1 MRSFG
6 ISIKG
11 RTKNF
16 TLPKSQPLI
25 PLFEAIVNS
34 FHSIEERKK
43 ADRSF
48 TDGRIL
54 IEFER
59 DGQMMLDGDG
69 SISEINNMIVTDNGS
84 GFDENNFSSFLESD
98 STYKEAIGGKG
109 VGRFSWLHAFEKAE
123 IESVYL
129 DGDTPVKRSFV
140 FSLASNEINDRLVD
154 VDNYCDNKT
163 SVKLAGFLAPYRTT
177 ANGENKNRMFH

>member
-1 MRSFG
+1 
-6 ISIKG
+6 
-11 RTKNF
+11 
-16 TLPKSQPLI
+16 
-25 PLFEAIVNS
+25 
-34 FHSIEERKK
+34 
-43 ADRSF
+43 
-48 TDGRIL
+48 
-54 IEFER
+54 
-59 DGQMMLDGDG
+59 MMLDGDG

-140 FSLASNEINDRLVD
+140 F
-154 VDNYCDNKT
+154 
-163 SVKLAGFLAPYRTT
+163 F
-177 ANGENKNRMFH
+177 F

>member
-84 GFDENNFSSFLESD
+84 GFDEIIFHLFLSQIRHIRKLSKERASAAFLGYTLLKRRRLKA
-98 STYKEAIGGKG
+98 STLMGI
-109 VGRFSWLHAFEKAE
+109 H
-123 IESVYL
+123 
-129 DGDTPVKRSFV
+129 P
-140 FSLASNEINDRLVD
+140 SNAPL
-154 VDNYCDNKT
+154 Y
-163 SVKLAGFLAPYRTT
+163 FL
-177 ANGENKNRMFH
+177 

>member
-109 VGRFSWLHAFEKAE
+109 VGRFSWLHAFERRRLKASTLMG
-123 IESVYL
+123 IH
-129 DGDTPVKRSFV
+129 P
-140 FSLASNEINDRLVD
+140 SNAPL
-154 VDNYCDNKT
+154 Y
-163 SVKLAGFLAPYRTT
+163 FL
-177 ANGENKNRMFH
+177 

>member
-43 ADRSF
+43 
-48 TDGRIL
+48 TDSNFKGGHIY
-54 IEFER
+54 IEMER
-59 DGQMMLDGDG
+59 DGQISIDGVTREAPG
-69 SISEINNMIVTDNGS
+69 ISLS
-84 GFDENNFSSFLESD
+84 
-98 STYKEAIGGKG
+98 A
-109 VGRFSWLHAFEKAE
+109 AE
-123 IESVYL
+123 PFTQMCE
-129 DGDTPVKRSFV
+129 
-140 FSLASNEINDRLVD
+140 
-154 VDNYCDNKT
+154 
-163 SVKLAGFLAPYRTT
+163 
-177 ANGENKNRMFH
+177 

>member
-43 ADRSF
+43 ADSNF
-48 TDGRIL
+48 KDGHIY
-54 IEFER
+54 IEMER
-59 DGQMMLDGDG
+59 DGQISIDGEG
-69 SISEINNMIVTDNGS
+69 PLPEIINMIVIDNGS
-84 GFDENNFSSFLESD
+84 GFNENNFSSFL
-98 STYKEAIGGKG
+98 IIIL
-109 VGRFSWLHAFEKAE
+109 R
-123 IESVYL
+123 
-129 DGDTPVKRSFV
+129 
-140 FSLASNEINDRLVD
+140 
-154 VDNYCDNKT
+154 
-163 SVKLAGFLAPYRTT
+163 
-177 ANGENKNRMFH
+177 